1 MSFVTVR
8 MFTGKAG
15 TVRWERDASDASGLA
30 MTVRGPKGAVTSL
43 EFPDLASLAAHQAEA
58 ERDLLA
64 NGYRP
69 YPLPERRGGD
79 DRRFRPRRPD
89 RRLAWRERAD
99 ATNAR

>member
-1 MSFVTVR
+1 MNFVTVR

-15 TVRWERDASDASGLA
+15 TVRWEGGAPGASGLA
-30 MTVRGPKGAVTSL
+30 MTVRGPQSAVTSL
-43 EFPDLASLAAHQAEA
+43 ECPDLASLAAHQSQA
-58 ERDLLA
+58 ERDLLE
-64 NGYRP
+64 NGYRA

-89 RRLAWRERAD
+89 RRLAWRERDD